1 MNQKY
6 FLGLDIGSDSVGWA
20 ACDEM
25 YQPLRLKGKTAWGT
39 KLFQQAKSAAERR
52 TFRTTGRRLARRK
65 YRLALLQS
73 EELFGKEIN
82 KIDNTFFLRLRQS
95 NLYNEDKD
103 DEIKNL
109 FPLFKTKQ
117 LEKSFYKT
125 YPTIWHLRYALYKN
139 DKNAFSDLRY
149 VYLAIHNI
157 IKRRGHFL
165 IEGDINLEKFD
176 KSLFID
182 LNNACKQMIAIKE
195 DVELD
200 DVEYTFLNANL
211 YDTFLD
217 VLKDKT
223 LNKKEM
229 QKKIK
234 EIINPNASIK
244 SIVDGFI
251 SIVCGGSV
259 KSIKFNP
266 SAEDFSISFS
276 KDYDENLDKII
287 SNLGDCFA
295 IVDIG
300 KRIYDY
306 VTLYRILKDCEC
318 ISQSFVLIYQE
329 HQKQLKMLKK
339 LLIDIDKQHQY
350 ADKKESNYYQIFKD
364 INNEKNYSALVGVN
378 SEKSKPK
385 TNEEINKLVKDILL
399 KNNSFN
405 EREDYRQILLLC
417 ENNQLLLTPSQVS
430 SSIIPH
436 QVHLKELE
444 VILNNAGSYYPFI
457 KDIKDKVICL
467 FKFRIPY
474 YCGPLNTKSQYS
486 NIVKIN
492 PKTPLRPWTFET
504 VVDLEKTKEK
514 FMNSLTNNC
523 TYLYGE
529 NVLPKSSLVYEE
541 YLALDRLN
549 KMNVNGAELDL
560 KTKVALLD
568 NLIFKKPKTTIAEL
582 KRYLKKNA
590 IELNANYDK
599 DGVSISGIDESV
611 DFACPSHALLRN
623 CFDLYHFDND
633 YQKIKGKDYDM
644 VEEIINIMTIY
655 ADSINDGIKYLNKQY
670 HLSELQIATIKKL
683 KTNKWGRLSNKL
695 LRGIKYF
702 DGNGVGYSI
711 LSLLEQTNKNFQQI
725 LNDSEYGFIQLISNY
740 NKEFIGEK
748 SINDVADE
756 LLDNT
761 PALMRRSTIQALKI
775 VDEVAKIAKR
785 GPDVIAIEVTRQD
798 TKKKTKTT
806 EKRKKELQNFIENFK
821 KEIDDEKKKLAK
833 QDISINKEAIENLLN
848 ELKGTEDTKL
858 KGKHVY
864 LYFKQLGYD
873 LYTGKHIN
881 LNEVL
886 TGDKY
891 DIDHII
897 PQSLIKDDSL
907 DNMVLVEKD
916 YNQKIKKDIYPIPL
930 SIKTSSIKQLWLFL
944 KKKKAISEEKYNRLI
959 REKPITEEELN
970 DFVNRQIN
978 IVNQSNIVLR
988 DILKLKYPNTRLIFS
1003 KAQYASFI
1011 RQELKIAKLRD
1022 LNDTHHAVDAYLNI
1036 ISGTILDNTYSKNV
1050 AYLKYRQKS
1059 DSELSEDE
1067 KAYATMKKTY
1077 NMERTLRRYF
1087 RAEPLRSTII
1097 KNCNR
1102 HDFLITHKLVY
1113 ADSEFYKSVASKKA
1127 DKNSLNSIH
1136 DNQMANVAKY
1146 GGYDGLTQSY
1156 FLVATDKNGNRILVQ
1171 VPVLYKYKFKDNASM
1186 KAALEKLNGTSYEYI
1201 DFDKKV
1207 DLYQK
1212 LFINGL
1218 YYLVAPWNSVQ
1229 IALKPITQN
1238 FICNTKAYY
1247 LRTCTNL
1254 ISKYPNTF
1262 NELSG
1267 DVCKDL
1273 SFNRKDEKLIHI
1285 ESKTNIEIMQEL
1297 INKANDKK
1305 YDFFTPVHKV
1315 RNVNIDEFKNLNF
1328 ANQIDFIN
1336 NSYIIFGRNYINAK
1350 ESPTFLK
1357 SKKVLLNQ
1365 KIQIVYESVTG
1376 LYSKKV
1382 KL

>member
-25 YQPLRLKGKTAWGT
+25 YQPLRLKGKTAWGAR
-39 KLFQQAKSAAERR
+39 LFQQAKSAVERR

-117 LEKSFYKT
+117 LEKNFYKT

-200 DVEYTFLNANL
+200 DVEYTFFNADL

-234 EIINPNASIK
+234 KLIAPNASIK
-244 SIVDGFI
+244 TIIDGFV
-251 SIVCGGSV
+251 SLVSGGSI
-259 KSIKFNP
+259 KSTKFN
-266 SAEDFSISFS
+266 SDAEDFSISFV
-276 KDYDENLDKII
+276 KDYDENVEKIM

-295 IVDIG
+295 IVEIG

-350 ADKKESNYYQIFKD
+350 DSKTESNYYQIFKD

-385 TNEEINKLVKDILL
+385 TNEEINKLVKEILL
-399 KNNSFN
+399 KNETFN
-405 EREDYRQILLLC
+405 QRNDYQEILHLC
-417 ENNQLLLTPSQVS
+417 ENNQLLLTPSLIS
-430 SSIIPH
+430 SSIIPN
-436 QVHLKELE
+436 QVHLKELKI
-444 VILNNAGSYYPFI
+444 ILDNAETYYPFI
-457 KDIKDKVICL
+457 KNIKEKIICL
-467 FKFRIPY
+467 FKFRVPY
-474 YCGPLNTKSQYS
+474 YCGPLNTNSQYS
-486 NIVKIN
+486 NIVKVN
-492 PKTPLRPWTFET
+492 PKTPVKPWTFET

-541 YLALDRLN
+541 YLVLDRLN
-549 KMNVNGAELDL
+549 KMVVNGSELDL
-560 KTKVALLD
+560 KTKVALLN
-568 NLIFKKPKTTIAEL
+568 NLILRKPKTTFNDIE
-582 KRYLKKNA
+582 KYLKKNS
-590 IELNANYDK
+590 IKLNANFDK
-599 DGVSISGIDESV
+599 DNVSISGIDKAV
-611 DFACPSHALLRN
+611 DFTCPSHALFKT
-623 CFDLYHFDND
+623 CFDLYHFDKDN
-633 YQKIKGKDYDM
+633 QKIKGKDFDI
-644 VEEIINIMTIY
+644 VEDIINIMTIY
-655 ADSINDGIKYLNKQY
+655 ADSINDGIKYLNKKYQ
-670 HLSELQIATIKKL
+670 LNDSQLATLRKL

-711 LSLLEQTNKNFQQI
+711 LSLLEQTNKNLQQI
-725 LNDSEYGFIQLISNY
+725 LNDNEYGFIQLISNC
-740 NKEFIGEK
+740 NKEFIGDRT
-748 SINDVADE
+748 INDVVNDLIE
-756 LLDNT
+756 NT
-761 PALMRRSTIQALKI
+761 PPIMRRSTIQALKI
-775 VDEVAKIAKR
+775 VDEVAKVAKHD
-785 GPDVIAIEVTRQD
+785 PEVIAIEVTRED

-806 EKRKKELQNFIENFK
+806 EKRKKELQNFIENFE
-821 KEIDDEKKKLAK
+821 KEINDEKKKLEK
-833 QDISINKEAIENLLN
+833 QDISIKKKVITNLLD
-848 ELKGTEDTKL
+848 ELKKVEDTKL

-886 TGDKY
+886 TSDKY

-916 YNQKIKKDIYPIPL
+916 YNQKVKRDLYPIPL
-930 SIKTSSIKQLWLFL
+930 SIKTPDVKRLWEFL
-944 KKKKAISEEKYNRLI
+944 KKKKAISDEKYNRLI
-959 REKPITEEELN
+959 REEPITEEELN

-988 DILKLKYPNTRLIFS
+988 DILKLKYPNTRLIFA

-1036 ISGTILDNTYSKNV
+1036 ISGTILDNTYSTNM
-1050 AYLKYRQKS
+1050 AYIKYRQKAE
-1059 DSELSEDE
+1059 SELTDDE
-1067 KAYATMKKTY
+1067 KGYATMKKTY
-1077 NMERTLRRYF
+1077 NMEHTLRRYF
-1087 RAEPLRSTII
+1087 RAEPLNSTII
-1097 KNCNR
+1097 NNCNR

-1113 ADSEFYKSVASKKA
+1113 ADAAFYNSVASKKA
-1127 DKNSLNSIH
+1127 DNDSINPIH
-1136 DNQMANVAKY
+1136 DNQMADVSKY
-1146 GGYDGLTQSY
+1146 GGYDSLSQSY
-1156 FLVATDKNGNRILVQ
+1156 FLIATDKKDNRVLVQ
-1171 VPVLYKYKFKDNASM
+1171 VPILYKYKYKDNSSLE
-1186 KAALEKLNGTSYEYI
+1186 KALEKRAGTKLNI
-1201 DFDKKV
+1201 DFGKRI
-1207 DLYQK
+1207 DLYQSLLVGGLKYLIAPSNLNQVK
-1212 LFINGL
+1212 LLPLAPLFL
-1218 YYLVAPWNSVQ
+1218 ESKQSFYLQ
-1229 IALKPITQN
+1229 T
-1238 FICNTKAYY
+1238 CN
-1247 LRTCTNL
+1247 NL
-1254 ISKYPNTF
+1254 ISRYPNVF

-1267 DVCKDL
+1267 NVCKDL
-1273 SFNRKDEKLIHI
+1273 SFDRKGEKTIHV
-1285 ESKTNIEIMQEL
+1285 ESKKNIEIMQEL

-1305 YDFFTPVHKV
+1305 YDFFTPAHKV
-1315 RNVNIDEFKNLNF
+1315 RNINIEEF
-1328 ANQIDFIN
+1328 ANQNFVDQINTIN
-1336 NSYIIFGRNYINAK
+1336 NCIILFGRNHEIAK
-1350 ESPTFLK
+1350 NSSAFRKAKASILK
-1357 SKKVLLNQ
+1357 E
-1365 KIQIVYESVTG
+1365 KIEIIYESVTG